1 MQERERCY
9 RTVPCGNLRSALS
22 TNGAAPRTAIRV
34 AEQLMEEASPVAA
47 GFDSAMWPP
56 SDFDSATRS
65 YREGAALADNVS
77 AVYEVPELT
86 AGQRRDFHAHL
97 KLPFSLAAW
106 QGREA
111 AAA

>member
-1 MQERERCY
+1 LE
-9 RTVPCGNLRSALS
+9 T
-22 TNGAAPRTAIRV
+22 
-34 AEQLMEEASPVAA
+34 AEQ
-47 GFDSAMWPP
+47 
-56 SDFDSATRS
+56 ATR
-65 YREGAALADNVS
+65 RLAYNVS

>member
-1 MQERERCY
+1 MPLGY
-9 RTVPCGNLRSALS
+9 ADSTDNPLGATTRTSFHETRTLPVCFNNKTTAGTALPLRNRLRNAVS
-22 TNGAAPRTAIRV
+22 
-34 AEQLMEEASPVAA
+34 
-47 GFDSAMWPP
+47 
-56 SDFDSATRS
+56 
-65 YREGAALADNVS
+65 DNVS